1 MGEYCYIVYEPTP
14 MGEGIPIAMF
24 SNMELASIFMASYF
38 EKYYHEQK
46 LAVKKV
52 QVDGSC
58 SLSTIFQRETEYSD
72 EVV

>member
-1 MGEYCYIVYEPTP
+1 MGECCYIVYEPTP
-14 MGEGIPIAMF
+14 MDEGIPIAMF
-24 SNMELASIFMASYF
+24 ANMELASIFMTSYF

-58 SLSTIFQRETEYSD
+58 SLSTIFQRDFEYPES
-72 EVV
+72 EV